1 MRFRVN
7 KRKTNFESKYPKQ
20 DRDLAKKFSKL
31 IYNELGDFISA
42 VVLFGSAA
50 KGTSTKDSDVDIL
63 IIIDDVHIDL
73 SKEIVETYRILIQK
87 AVAKVNAKR
96 LHVQSLKLS
105 AFWEYTRAGDPVAI
119 NILRDG
125 IAFIDRGFFEPLQ
138 ILLLNGRI
146 RPSREAVQTY
156 VNMAYSSLNL
166 SKSNVDTA
174 IVDLY
179 WACIDSAHA
188 ALMSRGEVPV
198 SPSQVADELNKKL
211 VKNKLLEKRYV
222 DIMSHMY
229 ELSKKILK
237 REVSNLSGKEYDKY
251 FKYTDDFVNRMTK
264 IVKTI

>member
-1 MRFRVN
+1 M
-7 KRKTNFESKYPKQ
+7 P
-20 DRDLAKKFSKL
+20 
-31 IYNELGDFISA
+31 LGPIKPF
-42 VVLFGSAA
+42 
-50 KGTSTKDSDVDIL
+50 DIL
-63 IIIDDVHIDL
+63 TIIDDVHIDL
-73 SKEIVETYRILIQK
+73 NQEIVETYRILIQK
-87 AVAKVNAKR
+87 AVEKVDAKR

-146 RPSREAVQTY
+146 RPSQEATQSY
-156 VNMAYSSLNL
+156 VNMAYSSLNR
-166 SKSNVDTA
+166 SKSNIDTA

-198 SPSQVADELNKKL
+198 SPSQVATELDEKL

-251 FKYTDDFVNRMTK
+251 LKYTDSFVSRMTK
-264 IVKTI
+264 IIKS